1 MLKDVLDK
9 IDSDKK
15 RRIINS
21 AMHEF
26 GDKGFDSASTNN
38 IVKGAGISKGLLFH
52 YFPTKKDLYDYVEDF
67 TFTTMVSRLKST
79 QSEWDDD
86 LINRIL
92 QITKIKMGVVAEY
105 PDLYDF
111 GIQMYS
117 NKKIED
123 IMKLIDKYD
132 MQLYQTVFTEG
143 INLTS
148 FREGLDPELTR
159 ATIQRALEKKS
170 EEMMNLYKAGQ
181 LHSMK
186 DVVEEF
192 EGYSKFLRTAFYK

>member
-1 MLKDVLDK
+1 MKDVLAK
-9 IDSDKK
+9 IDYDKK

-21 AMHEF
+21 AMKEF
-26 GDKGFDSASTNN
+26 GEKGFDVASTNN
-38 IVKGAGISKGLLFH
+38 IVKAAGISKGLLFH

-67 TFTTMVSRLKST
+67 TFTTMVTRMKET
-79 QSEWDDD
+79 QDEWDSD

-92 QITKIKMGVVAEY
+92 QITKIKMGVISEY
-105 PDLYDF
+105 PDLYEF
-111 GIQMYS
+111 GVQMYS

-132 MQLYQTVFTEG
+132 MQLYTTVFSNG
-143 INLTS
+143 IDLS
-148 FREGLDPELTR
+148 QFREGLDPELTR

-181 LHSMK
+181 LDSMDK
-186 DVVEEF
+186 IVDEF
-192 EGYSKFLRTAFYK
+192 TEYSKFLRTAFYK